1 MTFEG
6 RLDGPSPAA
15 EVARDMVRRGLPLVP
30 VGMVIGAIIG
40 GFPGAASVTYGM
52 AIILVNTL
60 LSAYLLAWASRI
72 SFTLVAAAAMGG
84 YVLRLA
90 LVFAAV
96 YLVKDAAWVSLLPLG
111 LTIIITH
118 LGLLVWELRAV
129 SASMA
134 YPGLKPKPV
143 SKPMKRPVSPGHR

>member
-6 RLDGPSPAA
+6 RLAGPSPAA
-15 EVARDMVRRGLPLVP
+15 EVARDMVRKGVPMLP
-30 VGMVIGAIIG
+30 VGMVIGAVIG

-72 SFTLVAAAAMGG
+72 SFALVAAAALGG

-96 YLVKDAAWVSLLPLG
+96 YFVKDAAWVSLLPLG

-143 SKPMKRPVSPGHR
+143 PKPTTRPVSPGHR